1 MRYRVGR
8 DVKGASL
15 TETPRMQQPL
25 RVMTF
30 LHSFEPGGV
39 ERVALRLTQAWSARA
54 IDSQL
59 VLGRSDGAMR
69 SEWPALSYSSLAV
82 RGLATARFE
91 TLWMILRLPGEI
103 RRQRP
108 DILFCAGNTYT
119 VVAVAMK
126 LLLGSACPPI
136 VAKVSNDLAR
146 RDLVGPA
153 RWGYRLWLRI
163 QGRIIDQFVGMA
175 PPMSA
180 EIADAM
186 TLPPSQVAIIN
197 DPAISAEDIQRPERV
212 RSPRDGDDRAKRY
225 IAVGRLVV
233 QKNFALLIRA
243 FAAMAGPQ
251 DCLTILGDGPERKSL
266 TRLIAE
272 VGMTEQVY
280 MPGHIGLVMER
291 LRASDVFVLSS
302 DYEGVPAVIIEALA
316 AGLVIVA
323 TDCSVS
329 MASLL
334 EDGALGELVPPR
346 SAWCLEQAM
355 RAAAVRASDPG
366 RARRQAARFT
376 VEHAADAY
384 AALFARTVGDAR
396 KAPHSNK
403 NSCVADAM
411 S

>member
-1 MRYRVGR
+1 
-8 DVKGASL
+8 
-15 TETPRMQQPL
+15 MQQPF
-25 RVMTF
+25 RVMIF

-39 ERVALRLTQAWSARA
+39 ERVALRLTQAWTERG
-54 IDSQL
+54 IDTQL

-69 SEWPALSYSSLAV
+69 SEWPALSYSSLAI
-82 RGLATARFE
+82 RGIATGRFE

-126 LLLGSACPPI
+126 LLLGSTCPPI

-146 RDLVGPA
+146 RDLVGPV

-163 QGRIIDQFVGMA
+163 QGRLIDQFVGMA
-175 PPMSA
+175 SPMFT

-186 TLPPSQVAIIN
+186 ALLRSQVAIIN
-197 DPAISAEDIQRPERV
+197 DPAISAADIPRAERV
-212 RSPRDGDDRAKRY
+212 RSLRDGDDRGTRY
-225 IAVGRLVV
+225 IAVGRLVA
-233 QKNFALLIRA
+233 QKNFALLIGA

-251 DCLTILGDGPERKSL
+251 DCLTILGDGPERTSL

-272 VGMTEQVY
+272 VGMTGQVY
-280 MPGHIGLVMER
+280 MPGHIGPVIER
-291 LRASDVFVLSS
+291 LKASDVFVLSS

-334 EDGALGELVPPR
+334 EHGALGELVPRR
-346 SAWCLEQAM
+346 SLWCLEQAM
-355 RAAAVRASDPG
+355 RAAAVRTPDPG
-366 RARRQAARFT
+366 RARRQASRFT
-376 VEHAADAY
+376 VECAADAY
-384 AALFARTVGDAR
+384 AALFARQITKAR
-396 KAPHSNK
+396 NVPNPEK
-403 NSCVADAM
+403 NSHGADAM
-411 S
+411 L

>member
-1 MRYRVGR
+1 
-8 DVKGASL
+8 
-15 TETPRMQQPL
+15 MQQPL

-39 ERVALRLTQAWSARA
+39 ERVALRLTQAWRERA

-126 LLLGSACPPI
+126 LLLGNDCPPI

-153 RWGYRLWLRI
+153 RWGYRWWLRL
-163 QGRIIDQFVGMA
+163 QGRFIDQFVGMA
-175 PPMSA
+175 SPMSS
-180 EIADAM
+180 EIANAM
-186 TLPPSQVAIIN
+186 ELPASAVAIIN
-197 DPAISAEDIQRPERV
+197 DPAITAADVSQTGRTRAL
-212 RSPRDGDDRAKRY
+212 RDGAHRGRRY
-225 IAVGRLVV
+225 IAVGRLVA
-233 QKNFALLIRA
+233 QKNFTLLIRA

-251 DCLTILGDGPERKSL
+251 DSLTILGDGPERTSL
-266 TRLIAE
+266 TRLIAQM
-272 VGMTEQVY
+272 GMTAQVH
-280 MPGHIGLVMER
+280 MPGHVGSVLEQ

-316 AGLVIVA
+316 AGLVVVA

-334 EDGALGELVPPR
+334 EDGALGELVPRR

-355 RAAAVRASDPG
+355 RAAAVRTSDAG
-366 RARRQAARFT
+366 RARRQASRFT

-384 AALFARTVGDAR
+384 AALFSRTAVDAC
-396 KAPHSNK
+396 KAPDPKK
-403 NSCVADAM
+403 NSRVADAM